1 MHIHKYCRD
10 WHSIWQETIGSF
22 VYIINLLKDISII
35 RNNFQVEMPYCVT
48 PYFFGGGGGGGGGE
62 WGGLQKSKTYCFI
75 NQN

>member
-1 MHIHKYCRD
+1 
-10 WHSIWQETIGSF
+10 
-22 VYIINLLKDISII
+22 
-35 RNNFQVEMPYCVT
+35 MPYCVT